1 MNISSSR
8 LLNDQSRKEFG
19 LLLLLDHLMRYDL
32 LQIER
37 SNIEEEISK
46 MEVIVEELKKGF
58 FHSEEQEEELN
69 FQKKELGQA
78 RDALTQIVKEM
89 DENEKFRI
97 NIALVEKDQEKLEPI
112 LKFMEERSILTVG
125 VDNYYKIS
133 EKGLELYSQ
142 LVEQLESYLRY
153 FEVFAYV
160 DLENGIFGDPNKDL
174 LEGNQ
179 WTDLRVAIAEFK
191 GMDPFRV
198 VFLAMMSD
206 EKFFENPDWK
216 FELGLGTLFDE
227 LEQIVK
233 DQVSVN
239 DLSYEDDIGIVNGED
254 VIRDILKQGESLA
267 KERIKSEIDGG
278 KKLEIDILRDE
289 QVITK
294 KYAW

>member
-1 MNISSSR
+1 MDISSSR

-37 SNIEEEISK
+37 SNIEEEIFK
-46 MEVIVEELKKGF
+46 IEGIVEELKKGF
-58 FHSEEQEEELN
+58 FHSEEQEGELN

-133 EKGLELYSQ
+133 KKGLELYSQ
-142 LVEQLESYLRY
+142 LVDQLESYLMY
-153 FEVFAYV
+153 FDVFAHV
-160 DLENGIFGDPNKDL
+160 DLENGIFGDPNNDL

-267 KERIKSEIDGG
+267 KERIKSEIDSG
-278 KKLEIDILRDE
+278 KKLENDILRDE

-294 KYAW
+294 NYSW

>member
-1 MNISSSR
+1 MDISSSR

-37 SNIEEEISK
+37 SNIEEEIFK
-46 MEVIVEELKKGF
+46 IEGIVEELKKGF
-58 FHSEEQEEELN
+58 FHSEEQEGELN

-142 LVEQLESYLRY
+142 LVDQLESYLMY
-153 FEVFAYV
+153 F
-160 DLENGIFGDPNKDL
+160 
-174 LEGNQ
+174 
-179 WTDLRVAIAEFK
+179 
-191 GMDPFRV
+191 
-198 VFLAMMSD
+198 
-206 EKFFENPDWK
+206 
-216 FELGLGTLFDE
+216 
-227 LEQIVK
+227 
-233 DQVSVN
+233 
-239 DLSYEDDIGIVNGED
+239 D
-254 VIRDILKQGESLA
+254 VYI
-267 KERIKSEIDGG
+267 
-278 KKLEIDILRDE
+278 
-289 QVITK
+289 
-294 KYAW
+294 